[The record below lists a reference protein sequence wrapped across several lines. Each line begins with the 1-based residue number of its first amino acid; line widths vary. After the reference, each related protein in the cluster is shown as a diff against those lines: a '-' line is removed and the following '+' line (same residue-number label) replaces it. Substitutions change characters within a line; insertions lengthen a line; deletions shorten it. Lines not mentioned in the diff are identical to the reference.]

1 MRSDKHHKKNKESS
15 GLHKFTRVWSI
26 LYLLVTIAFAG
37 VLVYMDLLPFKYLCI
52 AIGVIVVLA
61 LMVFPAMFFKNFKK
75 SRKIISLV
83 LSILLMLAYGAGIV
97 YMSGTIDFFS
107 KITKIGVQ
115 MEEYYVVARKDSD
128 YENESSIKGKTVQTY
143 LSNELNYSE
152 AKNKLKEVVEVKY
165 EMMESLSELA
175 DGLVDEK
182 YDLIFVSE
190 AHYTTICSE
199 RKNFRDDTK
208 IIYTVEVEQETKDIV
223 KDVNVTEEPFN
234 VYVSGLDTEGSIR
247 TVSRS
252 DVNMIV
258 TVNPK
263 THKVLLTSIPRDYEI
278 KLPSKQNAM
287 DKLTHTGLYGIEET
301 IASVEQLMG
310 IDINYYVKVNYTTVT
325 KLVDAIGGVD
335 IHSDFTFVTHG
346 MGVYYEFYKGQN
358 HLDGSK
364 ALAFARERKSFSDG
378 DFQRN
383 KNQQIVL
390 EGVLKKALSSTTILT
405 KYTNILNAVEDNVEI
420 NMSQKD
426 MQKLIKM
433 QMDGMPSWDIQK
445 QSITG
450 TPDSKICFSTG
461 DYYSSVV
468 DVDQKS
474 VISAVDK
481 IVAIMEGEKK

>member
-15 GLHKFTRVWSI
+15 SLHKFTKVWSI

-37 VLVYMDLLPFKYLCI
+37 ILVYMDLLPFKYLCM
-52 AIGVIVVLA
+52 AIGIIAVL
-61 LMVFPAMFFKNFKK
+61 LLIIFPAMFFRNFKK

-128 YENESSIKGKTVQTY
+128 YKDENSIKGKTVQTY

-152 AKNKLKEVVEVKY
+152 AKNKLKEVVDVKY
-165 EMMESLSELA
+165 EMTESLSELA
-175 DGLVDEK
+175 DGLIDQS
-182 YDLIFVSE
+182 YDTIFVSE

-199 RKNFRDDTK
+199 KKNFRSDTK
-208 IIYTVEVEQETKDIV
+208 IIYTVEVEKETKDIV

-234 VYVSGLDTEGSIR
+234 VYISGLDTEGSIS
-247 TVSRS
+247 TV
-252 DVNMIV
+252 
-258 TVNPK
+258 
-263 THKVLLTSIPRDYEI
+263 SIPRDYEI
-278 KLPSKQNAM
+278 KLPSKQNVL

-325 KLVDAIGGVD
+325 KMVDAIGGID
-335 IHSDFTFVTHG
+335 INSDYAFTTHG
-346 MGVYYEFYKGQN
+346 MGVYYAFNEGEN
-358 HLDGSK
+358 HLDGSM

-405 KYTNILNAVEDNVEI
+405 KYTSLPNAVEDNVEI

-433 QMDGMPSWDIQK
+433 QMDGMPSWNIQK

-461 DYYSSVV
+461 DYYVAVV

-481 IVAIMEGEKK
+481 IVAVMEGEKK

>member
-15 GLHKFTRVWSI
+15 SLHKFTKVWSI

-37 VLVYMDLLPFKYLCI
+37 ILVYMDLLPFKYLCM
-52 AIGVIVVLA
+52 AIGIIAVL
-61 LMVFPAMFFKNFKK
+61 LLIIFPAMFFRNFKK

-128 YENESSIKGKTVQTY
+128 YKDENSIKGKTVQTY

-152 AKNKLKEVVEVKY
+152 AKNKLKEVVDVKY
-165 EMMESLSELA
+165 EMTESLSELA
-175 DGLVDEK
+175 DGLIDQS
-182 YDLIFVSE
+182 YDTIFVSE

-199 RKNFRDDTK
+199 KKNFRSDTK
-208 IIYTVEVEQETKDIV
+208 IIYTVEVEKETKDIV

-234 VYVSGLDTEGSIR
+234 VYISGLDTEGSIS

-278 KLPSKQNAM
+278 KLPSKQNVL

-325 KLVDAIGGVD
+325 KMVDAIGGID
-335 IHSDFTFVTHG
+335 INSDYAFTTHG
-346 MGVYYEFYKGQN
+346 MGVYYAFNEGEN
-358 HLDGSK
+358 HLDGSM

-405 KYTNILNAVEDNVEI
+405 KYTSLLNAVEDNVEI

-433 QMDGMPSWDIQK
+433 QMDGMPSWNIQK

-461 DYYSSVV
+461 DYYVAVV

-481 IVAIMEGEKK
+481 IVAVMEGEKK